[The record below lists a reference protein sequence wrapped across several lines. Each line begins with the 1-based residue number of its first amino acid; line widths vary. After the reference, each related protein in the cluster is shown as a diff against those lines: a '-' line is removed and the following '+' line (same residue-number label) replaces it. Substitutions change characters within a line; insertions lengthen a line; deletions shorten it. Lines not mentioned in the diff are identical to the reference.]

1 MGQEEAAQH
10 PPSTT
15 DGKHWLE
22 LEARHGSAGSTGPQ
36 LNSRLNCGLREG
48 WTFGLGPFFPTIK
61 WSQQVS
67 EALSCIKPKAAGVVT
82 YLIHDLRAQ
91 SGVRDTHFQGNGNSG
106 AQDTESF
113 VRN

>member
-1 MGQEEAAQH
+1 MGQQAAQALSWT
-10 PPSTT
+10 PDSTVASEKAEPLAL
-15 DGKHWLE
+15 DL
-22 LEARHGSAGSTGPQ
+22 
-36 LNSRLNCGLREG
+36 
-48 WTFGLGPFFPTIK
+48 FFPTIK

-67 EALSCIKPKAAGVVT
+67 EALLCIKPKAAGVVT